1 MNSKAK
7 LLLIV
12 AAILAI
18 AYLFYCGLFYAETA
32 YDKWKQPWAYGDD
45 AEKLLVGKWTGN
57 YTDPDRK
64 THTLQIEIFVPQTAE
79 ERWEEVTHRKHR
91 RKRKVSHKNSNAFDG
106 IGYIVTQQKTDTMKL
121 VSGHID
127 KAEPTASISFNI
139 APIIDDNYPIGF
151 QLAFVKGNWTG
162 EKLDLKG
169 EFVYHTPSGSGY
181 SDSADPRF
189 DYVASFVMERM
200 K

>member
-12 AAILAI
+12 VAILAI

-32 YDKWKQPWAYGDD
+32 YDKWRQPWAYGDE

-64 THTLQIEIFVPQTAE
+64 THTLQIEIFAPQTAE
-79 ERWEEVTHRKHR
+79 ERWKEVTNRHRGR
-91 RKRKVSHKNSNAFDG
+91 SYKNPNAFDG
-106 IGYIVTQQKTDTMKL
+106 IGYIITQQKADTMKL
-121 VSGHID
+121 VSGHLD
-127 KAEPTASISFNI
+127 KAEPATNMDFDI
-139 APIIDDNYPIGF
+139 APIIDDNYPVGF

>member
-1 MNSKAK
+1 MAPKNKA
-7 LLLIV
+7 LL
-12 AAILAI
+12 ILAI
-18 AYLFYCGLFYAETA
+18 AGVLLYLFYLALYKADKI
-32 YDKWKQPWAYGDD
+32 YDKWQQPWAYST
-45 AEKLLVGKWTGN
+45 ETPKRLVGEWTGGF
-57 YTDPDRK
+57 TDPDGK
-64 THTLQIEIFVPQTAE
+64 KYNLQLEILLPETDD
-79 ERWEEVTHRKHR
+79 ERWQKIARKHR
-91 RKRKVSHKNSNAFDG
+91 RNRQISHKNNKAFDG
-106 IGYIVTQQKTDTMKL
+106 IAYITNGQKNDTML
-121 VSGHID
+121 LNSGNLS
-127 KAEPTASISFNI
+127 KSEPPCDIKFNLS
-139 APIIDDNYPIGF
+139 PIIDDNYPVGF